1 PCSAAHPYLH
11 SFPTRR
17 SSDLEAATALA
28 DAVLER
34 FPLAGHPWRSADEY
48 RRDPEQTIME
58 VLMWV
63 FRLENRINPGR
74 LPFEHSWRGK
84 VAPEQSR
91 VNLTPLRGDF
101 ELALRRIVTAFDD
114 LKRHYGWE
122 NVFTTER

>member
-1 PCSAAHPYLH
+1 MPSKT
-11 SFPTRR
+11 PTLL
-17 SSDLEAATALA
+17 DQFQLIAEAATALA

-84 VAPEQSR
+84 VDRKSTRLNSSHLVISYA
-91 VNLTPLRGDF
+91 
-101 ELALRRIVTAFDD
+101 
-114 LKRHYGWE
+114 
-122 NVFTTER
+122 VF